1 MGTAAKRY
9 DSGLPTGLDVDAFLE
24 WYKSRPGR
32 YELHDGAV
40 YAMAPERVWHAETKF
55 KVQAA
60 LADGISR
67 AGLACRM
74 VPDGVAVHVS
84 DTTWYEPDAL
94 VYCGPEA
101 APNDLNIVAPVIIVE
116 VASPSTER
124 LDETVKLAGYFS
136 VPSVQHYLINYAEGP
151 LVHHQ
156 RQGDG
161 TILTRLVTSG
171 PIRLDPPG
179 IELDAGP
186 LIASN

>member
-1 MGTAAKRY
+1 MGSVAKRY
-9 DSGLPTGLDVDAFLE
+9 DSGLPTGLDVDAFLA
-24 WYKSRPGR
+24 WVNNRPGR

-40 YAMAPERVWHAETKF
+40 FAMAPERLWHARMKY
-55 KVQAA
+55 KVQRA
-60 LADGISR
+60 LDEGIEK
-67 AGLACRM
+67 AGLEGRM

-84 DTTWYEPDAL
+84 TSKWYEPDAM

-101 APNDLNIVAPVIIVE
+101 PSDNLNILDPIILVE

-124 LDETVKLAGYFS
+124 LDETFKLTGYFS
-136 VPSVQHYLINYAEGP
+136 VPSVQHYLIIYPEGP

-161 TILTRLVTSG
+161 TLLTRLVSSG

-179 IELDAGP
+179 IALDTS
-186 LIASN
+186 LFIA